1 MSEKRGFTGQLHY
14 DFDTS
19 NNLEIKL
26 KSGTWYRVTS
36 RDFRSFNGPRR
47 INNEPYNGPLYLHGN
62 NEIVDPNDYPTG
74 KFAGYDYQSKLT
86 HSEKFAQD

>member
-26 KSGTWYRVTS
+26 GSGVWYRVTS

-47 INNEPYNGPLYLHGN
+47 INNVPYSGPLYLHGT
-62 NEIVDPNDYPTG
+62 NEIVEPSEYPSL
-74 KFAGYDYQSKLT
+74 KFAGYDYRAEMT
-86 HSEKFAQD
+86 ESEKFRAG

>member
-26 KSGTWYRVTS
+26 KSGVWYRVTS
-36 RDFRSFNGPRR
+36 RDFRSYNGPRR
-47 INNEPYNGPLYLHGN
+47 INNEMYNGPLYLHGTN
-62 NEIVDPNDYPTG
+62 TLAQHDEHPTG
-74 KFAGYDYQSKLT
+74 KFAGYDYRATLT
-86 HSEKFAQD
+86 ESEKFSRG